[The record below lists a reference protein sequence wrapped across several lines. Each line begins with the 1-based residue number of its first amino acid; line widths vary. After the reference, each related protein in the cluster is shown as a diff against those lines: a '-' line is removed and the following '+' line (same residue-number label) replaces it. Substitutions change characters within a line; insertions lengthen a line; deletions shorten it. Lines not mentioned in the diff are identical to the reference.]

1 MYCTG
6 CGKEIPDDS
15 RFCPVCGAPVDAG
28 TGSAPERKEPGRQEI
43 EGERI
48 TDSIYL
54 CRDGQYRW
62 VYEMPMLKNPTILFT
77 VWKVLGIAFAAV
89 FLLMQL
95 FNLFEDNLDAE
106 GLLSNLKMFGLLAL
120 AFLVISIIAYLI
132 VAAVY
137 GWKYVVL
144 FEMNEKQ
151 IRHIQVSRQHSKAE
165 ILGWITVL
173 AGLAGHSLTTTG
185 IGLNAAARN
194 SSTTEFEGVK
204 SIRSIPRR
212 HVIKLSQGLDRNQIY
227 ADGADYDFVL
237 EYISSR
243 CPSGCRKK

>member
-1 MYCTG
+1 MYDTG
-6 CGKEIPDDS
+6 NG
-15 RFCPVCGAPVDAG
+15 F
-28 TGSAPERKEPGRQEI
+28 APERKEPGRQES

-48 TDSIYL
+48 ADSIYL

-95 FNLFEDNLDAE
+95 MNLFEDNLDME

-120 AFLVISIIAYLI
+120 AFLVISMIAYLI

-151 IRHIQVSRQHSKAE
+151 IRHIQVSRQHSKAQ

-173 AGLAGHSLTTTG
+173 AGLAGRNVTTTG
-185 IGLNAAARN
+185 IGFNAVARN
-194 SSTTEFEGVK
+194 SSTTEFAGVK

-212 HVIKLSQGLDRNQIY
+212 HVIKLSQGLDHNQIY
-227 ADGADYDFVL
+227 AEGADYDFVL
-237 EYISSR
+237 EYITSH
-243 CPSGCRKK
+243 CPAGCRKK